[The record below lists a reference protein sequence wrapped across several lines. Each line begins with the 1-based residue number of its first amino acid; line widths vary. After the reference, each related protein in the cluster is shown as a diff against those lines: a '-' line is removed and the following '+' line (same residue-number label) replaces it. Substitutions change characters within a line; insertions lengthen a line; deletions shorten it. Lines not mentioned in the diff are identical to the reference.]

1 MNDEIDILKDELSEI
16 AKQFALLTDDQLKYP
31 EKCLSGV
38 SPYENRKSID
48 EINKSILK
56 QKKQYHKDLLLIAY
70 KNLKEALDIEDFALI
85 SCKKCKRLNNI

>member
-1 MNDEIDILKDELSEI
+1 MNDEIEIVKDELSEI
-16 AKQFALLTDDQLKYP
+16 ARQFALLTDEQLKYP
-31 EKCLSGV
+31 EKHLSGV
-38 SPYENRKSID
+38 SPYENRKSMD

-56 QKKQYHKDLLLIAY
+56 QKKQYRKGLLLIAY